1 MSERLYRPSVAQ
13 AVLRR
18 HGFTIKK
25 GLGQNFL
32 IDAHVLDAIVGAA
45 LAAGAG
51 PGPRVAVEVGPGIGT
66 LTQALLEGGFDRVIA
81 VEKDRALIPVLTD
94 TLQSYDGLKIVLA
107 DAIKVDFHS
116 LLQNVPE
123 QATMCFVSNLPYYIT
138 TPLIMR
144 VLESSLPFT
153 ALVVMVQK
161 EVAERIVA
169 APGGKDYGALTVAV
183 QYYSQ
188 PEIIASAP
196 PTCFIPPPAVESTVI
211 RLTIKA
217 DWLNVDRKLFFR
229 IVRAAFGKRRKTLVN
244 ALASEFPFP
253 KSELSDWL
261 AAAGVDG
268 RRRGETLGIQEFA
281 ILAENYPMSIVHTRL
296 DGD

>member
-1 MSERLYRPSVAQ
+1 MSERLYRPSVVQ

-32 IDAHVLDAIVGAA
+32 IDAHVLDAIVEAA

-81 VEKDRALIPVLTD
+81 IEKDRALIPVLAD
-94 TLQSYDGLKIVLA
+94 TLQAYDGLEIVLA
-107 DAIKVDFHS
+107 DAVKVDFHS
-116 LLQNVPE
+116 LLHNVPE
-123 QATMCFVSNLPYYIT
+123 QATLCFVSNLPYYIT

-153 ALVVMVQK
+153 ALVAMVQK
-161 EVAERIVA
+161 EVAGRIVA
-169 APGGKDYGALTVAV
+169 PPGGKDYGALTVAV

-217 DWLNVDRKLFFR
+217 DWLHVDRKLFFR
-229 IVRAAFGKRRKTLVN
+229 IVRAAFGKRRKTLAN

-253 KSELSDWL
+253 KSELSDWFT
-261 AAAGVDG
+261 AAGVDG
-268 RRRGETLGIQEFA
+268 RRRGETLGIEEFVT
-281 ILAENYPMSIVHTRL
+281 LAENYPLSIVHTRL

>member
-1 MSERLYRPSVAQ
+1 MSERLYQPSVVH

-18 HGFTIKK
+18 HGFTMKK

-32 IDAHVLDAIVGAA
+32 IDAHVLSDIVEAA
-45 LAAGAG
+45 LVADAGS
-51 PGPRVAVEVGPGIGT
+51 GPRVAIEVGPGIGT

-81 VEKDRALIPVLTD
+81 VEKDRALIPVLRD
-94 TLQSYDGLKIVLA
+94 TLQSYDGLDLVLA
-107 DAIKVDFHS
+107 DALKLDFRS

-123 QATMCFVSNLPYYIT
+123 QATLCFVSNLPYYIT

-144 VLESSLPFT
+144 ILESSLPLS

-161 EVAERIVA
+161 EVALRIAA

-188 PEIIASAP
+188 PEIIASVP
-196 PTCFIPPPAVESTVI
+196 PTCFIPPPNVESAVI
-211 RLTIKA
+211 RLNITD
-217 DWLNVDRKLFFR
+217 DWLNVDRNLFFR
-229 IVRAAFGKRRKTLVN
+229 IVRAAFGKRRKTLTN
-244 ALASEFPFP
+244 ALASEFPFE

-261 AAAGVDG
+261 TAAGIDG

-281 ILAENYPMSIVHTRL
+281 TLAEKYPVSIVHTRL

>member
-1 MSERLYRPSVAQ
+1 MSERLYQPSVVR

-32 IDAHVLDAIVGAA
+32 IDAHILDDIVEAA
-45 LAAGAG
+45 LVAGTG
-51 PGPRVAVEVGPGIGT
+51 SGPRIAVEVGPGVGT

-81 VEKDRALIPVLTD
+81 VEKDRALIPVLRD
-94 TLQSYDGLKIVLA
+94 TLQSYGGLEIVLA
-107 DAIKVDFHS
+107 DALKLDFQS
-116 LLQNVPE
+116 LLQHVPE
-123 QATMCFVSNLPYYIT
+123 QATLCFVSNLPYYIT

-144 VLESSLPFT
+144 ILESSLPFS

-169 APGGKDYGALTVAV
+169 TPGGKDYGALTVAV

-188 PEIIASAP
+188 PEIIASVS
-196 PTCFIPPPAVESTVI
+196 PTCFLPPPTVESAVI
-211 RLTIKA
+211 RLRIKG

-229 IVRAAFGKRRKTLVN
+229 IVRAAFGKRRKTLTN
-244 ALASEFPFP
+244 ALASEFPLA
-253 KSELSDWL
+253 KSELSNWMAVADI
-261 AAAGVDG
+261 DG
-268 RRRGETLGIQEFA
+268 RRRGETLGIREFA
-281 ILAENYPMSIVHTRL
+281 TLAETCPESIVHT
-296 DGD
+296 